1 MRTVTLMATI
11 FAVVSTAALADPV
24 ISSFQGNGEI
34 TVTNTTP
41 GLRYSVQWRASLA
54 TGEWS
59 HTWQDLREVQAS
71 TNEMVFGVPMFFR
84 VLEGADLTPPT
95 NVTGFSASPSDQ
107 TVSLSWANPLDG
119 DFAGVVVVRSTA
131 GIPDSPTNGT
141 VVYDGLGTSYSD
153 TTLANGTEY
162 YYRVFAYDG
171 DTNYASGAVASAT
184 PLANVTTTTVTESFS
199 DADGLNNLVDT
210 VDSTAI
216 YDSAVDR
223 YLAAVAGP
231 SDVTDVSI
239 GMWDTSWKQ
248 PKAIPVSNGRIFG
261 LRNQLRMVNG
271 GSGGTVY
278 SPECKMQF
286 LYGDGSSGFSQTQ
299 APSLGFSWTPFTYT
313 NPYPQRVVTNLV
325 VWLRSTQA
333 PNNNSIHEQNTVVD
347 EMYAT
352 NASAFVDI
360 LNPSS
365 GGNIIQTFLDI
376 TSVREAYDAV
386 SYQLTDGITT
396 NSYASF
402 ATWYPVTN
410 ALTNPTRI
418 RVLLTPASTNLT
430 EAGTGLI
437 SVDFRM
443 KKQ

>member
-1 MRTVTLMATI
+1 MRTAILMTMVIAI
-11 FAVVSTAALADPV
+11 ISTAALADPV

-41 GLRYSVQWRASLA
+41 GLRYSVQWRASLS

-59 HTWQDLREVQAS
+59 HAWQDLREVQAT
-71 TNEMVFGVPMFFR
+71 TNEMVFGVPMFYR

-95 NVTGFSASPSDQ
+95 NVTGFAASPSDQ

-119 DFAGVVVVRSTA
+119 DFAGVMVVRSTT

-162 YYRVFAYDG
+162 YYRVFAYDS

-184 PLANVTTTTVTESFS
+184 PVADVTTTTVTESFP
-199 DADGLNNLVDT
+199 DANGLNNLVDT
-210 VDSTAI
+210 ARTTSS
-216 YDSAVDR
+216 YDSSVDR
-223 YLAAVAGP
+223 YLAAYPSIADSAEKSTTWGWERDWRNIRTINVPTGMVAR
-231 SDVTDVSI
+231 VSSEVRKSSVGQTGHFI
-239 GMWDTSWKQ
+239 Y
-248 PKAIPVSNGRIFG
+248 RF
-261 LRNQLRMVNG
+261 
-271 GSGGTVY
+271 Y
-278 SPECKMQF
+278 SP
-286 LYGDGSSGFSQTQ
+286 DN
-299 APSLGFSWTPFTYT
+299 TYIESAEVT
-313 NPYPQRVVTNLV
+313 TTSTSYVPATFDNPEFETRVVSRVELWVGITSSSSPPQVFERNATVSPVYRASV
-325 VWLRSTQA
+325 V
-333 PNNNSIHEQNTVVD
+333 E
-347 EMYAT
+347 
-352 NASAFVDI
+352 F

-365 GGNIIQTFLDI
+365 GGNITQTYLDI
-376 TSVREAYDAV
+376 TAVREAYDAI

-430 EAGTGLI
+430 EGGTGLI